1 MLENDLENFRNSLTL
16 PSLDGVMDNV
26 WQKIAADKEAT
37 RLRHIV
43 LTCQAGVVAAVVA
56 GGLVLGGVTSTEAS
70 ASSEFDAF
78 SLKNVPAPSTLLLGV
93 RS

>member
-1 MLENDLENFRNSLTL
+1 MLETDLENFRNSLAL
-16 PSLDGVMDNV
+16 PSLDGLEGDV
-26 WQKIAADKEAT
+26 WQKIAADQEAT
-37 RLRHIV
+37 RMRQIV
-43 LTCQAGVVAAVVA
+43 LTCQAGVVAMVVA
-56 GGLVLGGVTSTEAS
+56 GGLALSGIASKEAS